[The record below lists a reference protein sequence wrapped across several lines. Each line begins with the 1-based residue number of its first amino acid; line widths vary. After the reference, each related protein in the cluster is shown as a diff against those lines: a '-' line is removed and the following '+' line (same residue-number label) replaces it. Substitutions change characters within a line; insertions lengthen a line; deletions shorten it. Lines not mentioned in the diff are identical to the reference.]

1 MRLYISINRNNTRDC
16 SINSGSRK
24 SLFNM
29 TAITLTDIFDS
40 IQLRGVVHLDD
51 DDDDVYFKKIT
62 RVPQNLVLHRNADQ
76 AKA

>member
-1 MRLYISINRNNTRDC
+1 
-16 SINSGSRK
+16 
-24 SLFNM
+24 M

-62 RVPQNLVLHRNADQ
+62 RLPQNLVLHRNADQ